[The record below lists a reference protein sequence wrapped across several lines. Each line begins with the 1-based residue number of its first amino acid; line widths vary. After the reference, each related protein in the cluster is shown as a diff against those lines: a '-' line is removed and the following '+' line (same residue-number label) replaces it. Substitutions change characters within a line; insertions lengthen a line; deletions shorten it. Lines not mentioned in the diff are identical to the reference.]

1 MSGFLRVLRFCQGTN
16 PKTKEPQLQCFLGNR
31 DGGTLYVVDK
41 TSPVVPEIDKW
52 FVCEEGHELY
62 VSPDE
67 RRNIVTVLVH
77 GEVLINADHGIFNLN
92 THKGVTQWQCHGAI
106 DINSDWSMRVILVA
120 DNKGKE
126 PKLPNQPGESWFF
139 EVKYPITVGPDYV
152 IMMVELTRQN
162 ISERALRRRNGE
174 KGNHSSRAA

>member
-16 PKTKEPQLQCFLGNR
+16 PKTKEHQLQCYLGTR

-62 VSPDE
+62 VSPDG

-77 GEVLINADHGIFNLN
+77 GEVLIDSNHGVFNP
-92 THKGVTQWQCHGAI
+92 HPYKGATQWQCHGNVQ
-106 DINSDWSMRVILVA
+106 INSDWKMRVILAA
-120 DNKGKE
+120 DKSGE
-126 PKLPNQPGESWFF
+126 QPRQVGDWFF
-139 EVKYPITVGPDYV
+139 EVKYPVTVGPDYI
-152 IMMVELTRQN
+152 IMMVGLTKEN